1 MDPRQGTALKPSLAQ
16 LKLQANLPNYFKL
29 KNGTCVRAQ
38 IHSNVRRITHGRH
51 RSLLKSSSTGFF
63 HASSRY
69 KMYTCVLI
77 VLVFAV
83 CGNAFTHGGAGRS
96 VMSRLSMAGDAIV
109 TIGTRGSPLALAQAY
124 ETKRLLGL
132 KFPELAVEGAVDIAK
147 IMTKGDSI
155 LNQALS
161 EIGGKGL
168 FTKELD
174 IALLD
179 KDVDICVHSMKDVPT
194 WLPEGTVLPCNLE
207 REETN
212 DVFICKKYKT
222 LKDLPDGSVIGS
234 ASLRRQA
241 QLLAANPTLK
251 VVNFRGNVQTR
262 LKKIE
267 NEVVDATLLALAG
280 LKRLNMNEVL
290 EDSQIIEWD
299 EMLPAVAQG
308 AIGIQCRSDDE
319 RSLKYLAGL
328 NHQPTKTEVDCER
341 AFLAELDGNCR
352 TPIAGQAKIVDGK
365 IHFTGIISKPDGT
378 DMIRV
383 ENKGEIADAVKIG
396 TDAGK
401 EVKSIAGDNF
411 SKYGEAVAEVQAEA
425 AAAKAAADSAKATS
439 A

>member
-1 MDPRQGTALKPSLAQ
+1 MNS
-16 LKLQANLPNYFKL
+16 
-29 KNGTCVRAQ
+29 
-38 IHSNVRRITHGRH
+38 HSI
-51 RSLLKSSSTGFF
+51 
-63 HASSRY
+63 
-69 KMYTCVLI
+69 CI
-77 VLVFAV
+77 VLLLAV
-83 CGNAFTHGGAGRS
+83 LGNAFTMGGTGRS
-96 VMSRLSMAGDAIV
+96 VMGRLSMAGETII

-124 ETKRLLGL
+124 ETKRLLGVQ
-132 KFPELAVEGAVDIAK
+132 FPELAEEGAVEIAK

-194 WLPEGTVLPCNLE
+194 WLPDGTILPCNLE

-267 NEVVDATLLALAG
+267 NEVVDATMLALAG
-280 LKRLNMNEVL
+280 LKRLNMNDVIDE
-290 EDSQIIEWD
+290 SQIIEWD

-319 RSLKYLAGL
+319 KSLKYLAGL
-328 NHQPTKTEVDCER
+328 NHQPTKTCVDCER
-341 AFLAELDGNCR
+341 SFLAELDGNCR

-365 IHFTGIISKPDGT
+365 IEFIGVISKPDGT

-383 ENKGEIADAVKIG
+383 TRSGEIADAVKIG

-401 EVKSIAGDNF
+401 EVKAIAGDNF
-411 SKYGEAVAEVQAEA
+411 AKYGEANVVAQAESA
-425 AAAKAAADSAKATS
+425 ALKAAADSAKAAS